1 MSEKLIEYGKKVKEG
16 WKSSAK
22 KHGLSIEIGGMDP
35 LAHFSFDYINALA
48 LKTFFTQEM
57 LKYGFLASTAFYA
70 SYAHSASVI
79 DEYMAAVD
87 RVFTNISHIQELKLS
102 EAQFLDGPVC
112 HSGFERL
119 N

>member
-1 MSEKLIEYGKKVKEG
+1 
-16 WKSSAK
+16 
-22 KHGLSIEIGGMDP
+22 MDP
-35 LAHFSFDYINALA
+35 LAHFSFDYTNALA

-57 LKYGFLASTAFYA
+57 LKQGFLASTAFYA

-79 DEYMAAVD
+79 DEYMVAVD
-87 RVFTNISHIQELKLS
+87 QIFSKISHIQELNLS
-102 EAQFLDGPVC
+102 EEQFLDGPVC